1 MLARGTDTPDRLRR
15 VAAVLVVGCVLTA
28 VVSVA
33 GAVIRTEAVHDGGTR
48 VASLA
53 ADAAELYRCL
63 ADADAMATSG
73 YVSGGVE
80 PAAVRSRYDADVARA
95 AELLVQSAGRLSE
108 DDPAAGAI
116 ATISTQLPVY
126 SGLVETARS
135 YNRQGLPIGQTYL
148 DNASRLMRST
158 ILPAADE
165 LRRSQTAAL
174 SAAVDRG
181 GAFPFAVL
189 LIGLGTLVAVV
200 DVSAR
205 ERRRTQRVLSVGLVA
220 AFGLM
225 VVALLWWLVV
235 SFVVGTRLADA
246 ERHAT
251 AAAALDDARS
261 AVLQARSNESLVL
274 IARSGGS
281 SSEEGFI
288 RQLDRVLGTG
298 GESGLLTAATAV
310 ADPASDLRIAGVR
323 TAAEEWMSA
332 HRRVR
337 ELDDGGRYQDAVA
350 AATGIDPGT
359 SRTEFG
365 QLDARLGIAIRAER
379 DEFRATA
386 GAADAALTGVAVGPA
401 ILALLAAAA
410 VVAGIGQRMGEYR

>member
-1 MLARGTDTPDRLRR
+1 MLAKGNDTPDQLRR
-15 VAAVLVVGCVLTA
+15 VAAVVVAGCLLTGA
-28 VVSVA
+28 VSVA
-33 GAVIRTEAVHDGGTR
+33 SAVTRTEAVHDGGSR

-53 ADAAELYRCL
+53 TDAAELYRSL

-95 AELLVQSAGRLSE
+95 AELVVRAAGQLSE
-108 DDPAAGAI
+108 DDPAAI
-116 ATISTQLPVY
+116 PLATISAQLPVY

-135 YNRQGLPIGQTYL
+135 YNRQGFPVGQTYL
-148 DNASRLMRST
+148 GNASRLMRST

-165 LRRSQTAAL
+165 LRHSQTTAL
-174 SAAVDRG
+174 SAAMDRG
-181 GAFPFAVL
+181 GGFPFAVL

-200 DVSAR
+200 DVSLR
-205 ERRRTQRVLSVGLVA
+205 ERRRTQRVLSVGLVTA
-220 AFGLM
+220 CGLM
-225 VVALLWWLVV
+225 VVALLWWVVV
-235 SFVVGTRLADA
+235 SSVVGTRLGEA

-251 AAAALDDARS
+251 AAAALDDARA

-274 IARSGGS
+274 VARSGGS
-281 SSEEGFI
+281 ASDEGFTA
-288 RQLDRVLGTG
+288 QLDRVLGAG
-298 GESGLLTAATAV
+298 GESGLLAAAAYV
-310 ADPASDLRIAGVR
+310 ADPASDERIAAVR
-323 TAAEEWMSA
+323 TAAEEWVSA

-365 QLDARLGIAIRAER
+365 RLDARLGIAIRAER
-379 DEFRATA
+379 DEFSAAA
-386 GAADAALTGVAVGPA
+386 GAADAALTGLAVGPA
-401 ILALLAAAA
+401 VLALLAAGAA
-410 VVAGIGQRMGEYR
+410 VAGIGQRMGEYR